1 MRSLFVAFAFVVAF
15 AGAAFAG
22 VADVGRESK
31 VLPGRMSYFYSPRVD
46 MQWVN
51 AQVKSLESVAAADK
65 KLSPGVVIALLERVD
80 QLALFT
86 GQIRDRVRRTLYLH
100 RHLKH
105 LSSVPSRT
113 ITRDAALEIVR
124 WKKHCYPFSLKD
136 QEMDWR
142 HLYFYHCGFF
152 EGRVNNKVDIIEII
166 KSQGFYEYHDALFK
180 TTVRYDS
187 EDIPELLQAIEDT
200 KGHIASFGVPSAQSL
215 LYRLRDVRVKF
226 FKKL

>member
-1 MRSLFVAFAFVVAF
+1 MRNLFVALVFALVSAGVVSAD
-15 AGAAFAG
+15 
-22 VADVGRESK
+22 VADVGRENK

-46 MQWVN
+46 MQWVS

-65 KLSPGVVIALLERVD
+65 ALSPVVVIPLLERVD

-113 ITRDAALEIVR
+113 ITRDAAMEIVR
-124 WKKHCYPFSLKD
+124 RKKHCYPFSLKD
-136 QEMDWR
+136 QETDWR
-142 HLYFYHCGFF
+142 YLYFYHCGFF
-152 EGRVNNKVDIIEII
+152 EGRVNSKAGIIETI
-166 KSQGFYEYHDALFK
+166 KSQGFYEYHDTLFNAMI
-180 TTVRYDS
+180 RYDS
-187 EDIPELLQAIEDT
+187 EDIPDLLQAIEDT
-200 KGHIASFGVPSAQSL
+200 KDHIASFGVPSAQSL